1 MNQEP
6 KILTNYLRNWT
17 NSIVGPLGA
26 GLKKLGI
33 SPDVITVL
41 GLVVV
46 AFGAWRIAL
55 GEWTQGA
62 IILILGLPLDTLDGA
77 VARAH
82 GKFRPFGSFL
92 DSTLDR
98 YADALIFGGIALY
111 YADQNRLWLT
121 ALSVVAL
128 HGAMT
133 VSYIRAKA
141 ESINVNCKVGL
152 FTRVERL
159 LTLLIAWLVSLFVGQ
174 DALDAGIIILAVGTQ
189 FTALQRMAFVAQVL
203 AAREHEEQAEGV

>member
-1 MNQEP
+1 MNREP
-6 KILTNYLRNWT
+6 VILTNYLRKWT
-17 NSIVGPLGA
+17 NGIVTPIGTALKNLGV
-26 GLKKLGI
+26 
-33 SPDVITVL
+33 SPDAITVL
-41 GLVVV
+41 GLMVV
-46 AFGAWRIAL
+46 AVGAWRIAL

-77 VARAH
+77 VARAY

-121 ALSVVAL
+121 ALAVVAL

-141 ESINVNCKVGL
+141 ESINVDCKVGL

-159 LTLLIAWLVSLFVGQ
+159 LTLGIAWLVSLFIGQ
-174 DALDAGIIILAVGTQ
+174 DAIDAGVIILAVGAQ
-189 FTALQRMAFVAQVL
+189 FTSLQRMVYVRRVL
-203 AAREHEEQAEGV
+203 AEREREAQSEGV

>member
-1 MNQEP
+1 MKREP
-6 KILTNYLRNWT
+6 VILTNYLRKWT
-17 NSIVGPLGA
+17 SGIVTPIGVA
-26 GLKKLGI
+26 LKNMGV
-33 SPDVITVL
+33 SPDLITVL

-46 AFGAWRIAL
+46 AIGSWRIAE

-77 VARAH
+77 VARAY

-121 ALSVVAL
+121 AAAVVAL

-141 ESINVNCKVGL
+141 ESIDVDCKVGL

-159 LTLLIAWLVSLFVGQ
+159 LTLLIAWLASLFVGT
-174 DALDAGIIILAVGTQ
+174 DAIDAGVIILALGTQ
-189 FTALQRMAFVAQVL
+189 VTSLQRMVYVRRIL
-203 AAREHEEQAEGV
+203 AEREREEPS

>member
-1 MNQEP
+1 MNQ
-6 KILTNYLRNWT
+6 KTFTDTLRELV
-17 NSIVGPLGA
+17 SHIVTPIGKTLNA
-26 GLKKLGI
+26 VGI

-46 AFGAWRIAL
+46 AVGAWRLAE
-55 GEWTQGA
+55 GAWTQA
-62 IILILGLPLDTLDGA
+62 ALILMAGLPLDTLDGA
-77 VARAH
+77 TARAY

-111 YADQNRLWLT
+111 YAREGRFEFT
-121 ALSVVAL
+121 VISIIAL
-128 HGAMT
+128 HGAMM

-141 ESINVNCKVGL
+141 ESLDISLKEGW

-159 LTLLIAWLVSLFVGQ
+159 LALLGAWILSLFIGQ
-174 DALDAGIIILAVGTQ
+174 TGVDIGIAVLAVGTQ
-189 FTALQRMAFVAQVL
+189 LTSIQRMVYVSRKLSIQ
-203 AAREHEEQAEGV
+203 QAEKERA

>member
-1 MNQEP
+1 MKQEP
-6 KILTNYLRNWT
+6 VIFTNYLRKWT
-17 NSIVGPLGA
+17 SGILTPIGRSLKNLGV
-26 GLKKLGI
+26 
-33 SPDVITVL
+33 SPDAVTVL
-41 GLVVV
+41 GLLVV
-46 AFGAWRIAL
+46 AIGAWRIAE

-62 IILILGLPLDTLDGA
+62 IILILGLPLDALDGA
-77 VARAH
+77 VARAY

-121 ALSVVAL
+121 ALAVVAL

-141 ESINVNCKVGL
+141 ESINVDCKVGL

-159 LTLLIAWLVSLFVGQ
+159 LTLGLAWIVSLFIGQ
-174 DALDAGIIILAVGTQ
+174 DAIDAGVIILAVGTQ
-189 FTALQRMAFVAQVL
+189 LTSLQRVAYVARKL
-203 AAREHEEQAEGV
+203 AEREKEEAADHV